1 MTRLRTLGDL
11 GEKWA
16 PDLLKKAGF
25 RAIQDLNAI
34 KYNHPG
40 GDFLAERA
48 GKLYFITVKARNKH
62 VQRTGKLNA
71 GYNIHP
77 KRVRLNA
84 QLHKAIPAW
93 LTIQVDTDTR
103 CFSAYFGTIDSLS
116 NPHAVAVPMSV
127 RATSKYECLAREMF
141 DEAIT
146 SELSNKLVDAIE

>member
-1 MTRLRTLGDL
+1 MGCNTIFSCAARYSRQASRKQYSVAMTRLRTLGDL

-77 KRVRLNA
+77 KKVRLN
-84 QLHKAIPAW
+84 
-93 LTIQVDTDTR
+93 
-103 CFSAYFGTIDSLS
+103 S
-116 NPHAVAVPMSV
+116 
-127 RATSKYECLAREMF
+127 
-141 DEAIT
+141 
-146 SELSNKLVDAIE
+146 